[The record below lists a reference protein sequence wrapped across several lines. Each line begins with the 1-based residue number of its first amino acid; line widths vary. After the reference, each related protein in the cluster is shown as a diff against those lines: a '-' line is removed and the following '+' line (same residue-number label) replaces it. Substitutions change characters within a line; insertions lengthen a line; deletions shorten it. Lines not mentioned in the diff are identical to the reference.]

1 MTLIIRAKKNCV
13 AYFEAQTPATGKPG
27 RPRKYGEK
35 IQLFAV
41 FDHHHLFS
49 NKECTIYGKV
59 KEVSIAS
66 LDLIWKPTGNLVRFV
81 LAVTSRGPIILMC
94 SDLHQD
100 PVAAIEL
107 YCARARIETMFDML
121 KNVMGVFQY
130 RFWTKSLPRHSRKP
144 RKNKY
149 MKKPTGISHKQKI
162 RRCFAA
168 YERFVMIGAISL
180 GLLQLVSL
188 KYESS
193 VWKEFHGFLRT
204 KSRSLPSERT
214 VKSVITH
221 LLFMDLF
228 SLAPGLIIHKIQR
241 YRFKKKMLEPGRHK
255 LNLTSKLEQL
265 ILRHDKPEYFMK
277 INKRLSTDQEFR
289 L

>member
-1 MTLIIRAKKNCV
+1 MTLIIRAKKNCT
-13 AYFEAQTPATGKPG
+13 AYFEAQTPTTRKPG

-35 IQLFAV
+35 VQLSEL
-41 FDHHHLFS
+41 FDHQHLFS
-49 NKECTIYGKV
+49 KKQCIIYGKI
-59 KEVSIAS
+59 KEISIAS

-107 YCARARIETMFDML
+107 YCARARIETMFDVL

-144 RKNKY
+144 RKNKC
-149 MKKPTGISHKQKI
+149 MIKPTGISHKQKVLN
-162 RRCFAA
+162 CFAA

-180 GLLQLVSL
+180 GLLQFVSL
-188 KYESS
+188 KYENS
-193 VWKEFHGFLRT
+193 VWKEFQGFLRT

-214 VKSVITH
+214 VKFVITN

-241 YRFKKKMLEPGRHK
+241 RHFKKKVLEFGKKKSDR
-255 LNLTSKLEQL
+255 TSELETAR
-265 ILRHDKPEYFMK
+265 IK
-277 INKRLSTDQEFR
+277 T
-289 L
+289 